1 MRILNSGIRNDAMI
15 FRSKSATTTSQV
27 TTSSLTKTSHSR
39 LSHNSEG
46 EIEELLDEHARSLD
60 EMLIHSEIE
69 NNANSKDDRVA

>member
-1 MRILNSGIRNDAMI
+1 MRILNSGIRNDAII
-15 FRSKSATTTSQV
+15 FRSKSATTSQV